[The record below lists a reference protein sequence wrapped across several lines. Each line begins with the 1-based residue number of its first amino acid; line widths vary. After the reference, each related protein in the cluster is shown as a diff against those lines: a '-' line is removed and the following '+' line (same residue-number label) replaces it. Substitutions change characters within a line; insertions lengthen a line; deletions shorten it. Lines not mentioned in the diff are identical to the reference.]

1 MIDNVKTNS
10 LRIATLLNNRK
21 LWSCFPVPPLSCQ
34 FSPWFLPSKSH
45 LSVNWISFLCR
56 LHWGEKYTIVKD
68 KQDKMILILFSVN
81 FRYWF
86 KADKVFEKLFF
97 SSLLLITCH
106 ASQVTFRDQS
116 SLTEFKRGTKEK
128 WGLINYYGGGGG
140 LVRILQSLAPPPLNR
155 WKGRSLFTFRM
166 DICHLRFLIIGLD
179 TDRQE
184 HFAITCGL
192 SGDQNVTNQ
201 TVNTEGAII
210 RHNF

>member
-1 MIDNVKTNS
+1 MSNFGAVFPFHHWAVNS
-10 LRIATLLNNRK
+10 LRSA
-21 LWSCFPVPPLSCQ
+21 
-34 FSPWFLPSKSH
+34 SKSH

-68 KQDKMILILFSVN
+68 KQDKMTLILFSVN
-81 FRYWF
+81 FWYWF
-86 KADKVFEKLFF
+86 RADEVFEKLLF

-106 ASQVTFRDQS
+106 ASQLTFRDQS
-116 SLTEFKRGTKEK
+116 SPTEFKRGIKEK
-128 WGLINYYGGGGG
+128 RVLINYHGGGGG
-140 LVRILQSLAPPPLNR
+140 IVRILQSLVPPPLNR

-166 DICHLRFLIIGLD
+166 DICHLSFLIIVLD